1 MSEQTPEQPS
11 TAPNPAL
18 QRQRA
23 SQLAQALRT
32 ELQKALIGQGAV
44 IDDVLTALLAGGHVL
59 VEGVPG
65 LGKTL
70 LVRALARCFDGGFA
84 RIQFTPDLMPS
95 DVTGHAVYDLASEQ
109 FKLRKGPVFTH
120 LLLADEINRAPAKT
134 QAALLEVMQE
144 RQVTLE
150 GRALPVPQPFM
161 VLATQNPIEQ
171 EGTYPLPEAELDR
184 FMLKLRIDYP
194 AEAEEQ
200 TLVRQVTRSARS
212 DMLDVAN
219 LRPLLKDKDV
229 LALQRIASD
238 LPIDDQVL
246 DYAVRLARTTRN
258 WPGLALGAGPRASI
272 ALVRCGRARA
282 LLRGGEFVVPDDIK
296 GCALAVLRHRV
307 RLSPELDIEGLSV
320 DQVLQQLLDQVPA
333 PPPPRMKPSRALLA
347 LFAALLLLAIGLGSL
362 SALGQRLPAQL
373 HTFWW
378 AALAA
383 LLLLGLLDAL
393 WARRQAVPKLSRQ
406 LSGNL
411 PLGRWSEVR
420 LHLQHT
426 YRRPVRLTLFDH
438 LPAGMD
444 FEYLPQE
451 VELRPGEST
460 EVGYRVRPLNR
471 GHFVFPR
478 CELELP
484 SPLRLWRQRRYLEA
498 RGETR
503 VYPDFARLYGAELM
517 AVDHWLNQIGVRGG
531 QRRGLGLEFHQLREF
546 RDGDTLRQIDWKAT
560 ARKRTPI
567 AREYQDERDQQILF
581 LLDCGRRMR
590 SQDGDLS
597 HFDHALNASLLLAY
611 VALRQGDAV
620 GAMTFAGDDRR
631 HLPPGKCSAQLGAL
645 LNTVYDLQT
654 SQRPADFPEA
664 VQAVLSRQRRRALV
678 ILVTNLRDEDDEEL
692 LGAVKRLGRQ
702 HRVLVASLREEVLDT
717 LRHEPVAR
725 YEQALAY
732 TGTIDYLNARNG
744 LHEKLAAHGVPV
756 LDARPSEL
764 GPELISRYL
773 GWKRAGVL

>member
-1 MSEQTPEQPS
+1 MNRADGLETLKDLPPAGHTLLLLGSRAGMTPTQARRLLAWSEQGGHLVLVAERLWDEDEKKSGDLLLDSLDIRQYLTEDFDDSQDQAREQTQADEEVAEEDEAVDTPPADTAEEDAQTPADATPDHSALTRLYLENEQSPAYIGFDPDYHLYDPQNHAYAWANSGDATHLLQMQHGKGLVTVLTDAWIWQNRNIEQYDNAWLLWYLTQDNQVTLLYRAERDSLATLLARHFPEALAAALLLLLGGLWRAGLRQGPLQPVASRSRRQLEEHLRAGADFLLRQRGHVALLHGLQRDILRRARRRHPGFEQLRRRRAMADTRAHDPPATQCHQPGHAPLPGAAAFRCRLHPPGRPPAKPQECPMSEQTPEQPS

-23 SQLAQALRT
+23 SQLAQALRN

-161 VLATQNPIEQ
+161 VLATQNLIEQ

-212 DMLDVAN
+212 DMLDVAS
-219 LRPLLKDKDV
+219 LRPLLKDKDI

-238 LPIDDQVL
+238 LPLDDQVL

-282 LLRGGEFVVPDDIK
+282 LLRGGEFVLPDDIK

-333 PPPPRMKPSRALLA
+333 P
-347 LFAALLLLAIGLGSL
+347 
-362 SALGQRLPAQL
+362 
-373 HTFWW
+373 
-378 AALAA
+378 
-383 LLLLGLLDAL
+383 
-393 WARRQAVPKLSRQ
+393 
-406 LSGNL
+406 
-411 PLGRWSEVR
+411 
-420 LHLQHT
+420 
-426 YRRPVRLTLFDH
+426 
-438 LPAGMD
+438 
-444 FEYLPQE
+444 
-451 VELRPGEST
+451 
-460 EVGYRVRPLNR
+460 RV
-471 GHFVFPR
+471 
-478 CELELP
+478 
-484 SPLRLWRQRRYLEA
+484 
-498 RGETR
+498 
-503 VYPDFARLYGAELM
+503 
-517 AVDHWLNQIGVRGG
+517 
-531 QRRGLGLEFHQLREF
+531 
-546 RDGDTLRQIDWKAT
+546 
-560 ARKRTPI
+560 
-567 AREYQDERDQQILF
+567 
-581 LLDCGRRMR
+581 
-590 SQDGDLS
+590 
-597 HFDHALNASLLLAY
+597 
-611 VALRQGDAV
+611 
-620 GAMTFAGDDRR
+620 
-631 HLPPGKCSAQLGAL
+631 
-645 LNTVYDLQT
+645 
-654 SQRPADFPEA
+654 
-664 VQAVLSRQRRRALV
+664 
-678 ILVTNLRDEDDEEL
+678 
-692 LGAVKRLGRQ
+692 
-702 HRVLVASLREEVLDT
+702 
-717 LRHEPVAR
+717 
-725 YEQALAY
+725 
-732 TGTIDYLNARNG
+732 
-744 LHEKLAAHGVPV
+744 
-756 LDARPSEL
+756 
-764 GPELISRYL
+764 
-773 GWKRAGVL
+773 